1 MSVKDNF
8 KSKYRIWKKTSDLY
22 VDWVASSKL
31 RLFFSENINF
41 ESLSLWWAT
50 NICRKDNMLGN
61 HWFIDLKQQLFE
73 NKKKLNQPKTKKES
87 QVAFFIIY
95 SKIHLN

>member
-8 KSKYRIWKKTSDLY
+8 KSKYRIWKITSDLY

-31 RLFFSENINF
+31 RFFFSENINF

-73 NKKKLNQPKTKKES
+73 NKKQKYNSFLFILIFFTK
-87 QVAFFIIY
+87 FFKNFFSI
-95 SKIHLN
+95 